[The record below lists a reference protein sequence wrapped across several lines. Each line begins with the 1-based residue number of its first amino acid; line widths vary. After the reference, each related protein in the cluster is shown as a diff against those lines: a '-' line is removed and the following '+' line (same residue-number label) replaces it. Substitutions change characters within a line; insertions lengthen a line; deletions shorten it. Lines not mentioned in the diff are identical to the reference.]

1 MRTQEEIK
9 QAKLSILEAI
19 NAIIQ
24 YELNAKDDCSSR
36 QPIIDVFNSTKGDKY
51 CKIGIITRL
60 VVIDSIYA
68 TNAGYSYY
76 SFEEMADKILELGDE
91 KAAIKYFQALSA
103 LTGRD
108 AVKSGKNDFNT
119 NTLFDEPYGIQKNL
133 SDGAKQISLL
143 SKYAF
148 YQLLG
153 EQNEGVGFSIY
164 DRLANE
170 AYPIVCE
177 MLGLD
182 QQDATQT
189 ISSHIDAFDKL
200 RIAIFG
206 DNTDRYK
213 GYQQFDLL
221 DAYLWRMG
229 KFTGGNVA
237 SLSRDDYKQFITNL
251 GLEAKKENGKWET
264 TSKYK
269 QRLAENE
276 NLKSIAKSKT
286 KAKKNETVTTSEVD
300 INPAILRLL
309 ETMDSQDIFKK
320 LKAENYMTILH
331 KHWKKYFGKDK

>member
-1 MRTQEEIK
+1 MKTEITQVK
-9 QAKLSILEAI
+9 QDILDTI
-19 NAIIQ
+19 DAIIE
-24 YELNAKDDCSSR
+24 YELNSNDDCSSR

-51 CKIGIITRL
+51 NKSGIIMRL

-91 KAAIKYFQALSA
+91 KAVIKYFQALSA
-103 LTGRD
+103 LKGHD
-108 AVKSGKNDFNT
+108 AVKSRKNDFNT

-153 EQNEGVGFSIY
+153 EQNNGVGFSIY
-164 DRLANE
+164 DRLANQ

-189 ISSHIDAFDKL
+189 ISSHIAAFDKL
-200 RIAIFG
+200 RLAIFG
-206 DNTDRYK
+206 DNTDRYN

-237 SLSRDDYKQFITNL
+237 SLSREDYKQFITNL
-251 GLEAKKENGKWET
+251 GLDAKHKDGKWET
-264 TSKYK
+264 NAKYK
-269 QRLAENE
+269 QRLATIEKLNE
-276 NLKSIAKSKT
+276 VAKT
-286 KAKKNETVTTSEVD
+286 KTKVKKNETVTISEVE
-300 INPAILRLL
+300 INPAILELL
-309 ETMDSQDIFKK
+309 KTMDSCEIFKS
-320 LKAENYMTILH
+320 LNAEKYMTTLH
-331 KHWKKYFGKDK
+331 QHWLKYFNV

>member
-1 MRTQEEIK
+1 MNTQSKSE
-9 QAKLSILEAI
+9 QAKKSILEVI
-19 NAIIQ
+19 DAIIQ

-36 QPIIDVFNSTKGDKY
+36 QPIIEVFNTTKGDKY
-51 CKIGIITRL
+51 GKSGIITRL

-76 SFEEMADKILELGDE
+76 SFEEMADKILALGDE

-103 LTGRD
+103 LKGSD
-108 AVKSGKNDFNT
+108 ALKSNKKNDFTT

-153 EQNEGVGFSIY
+153 EQNDGVGFSIY
-164 DRLANE
+164 DRLANQ

-177 MLGLD
+177 MLELD

-189 ISSHIDAFDKL
+189 ISSHIKAFDKL

-206 DNTDRYK
+206 DNTDRHK

-229 KFTGGNVA
+229 KFTGGNSA
-237 SLSRDDYKQFITNL
+237 SLSRDDYKQFILNL
-251 GLEAKKENGKWET
+251 GLAAKKVDGKWET
-264 TSKYK
+264 TAKYK
-269 QRLAENE
+269 QRLANDNRFES
-276 NLKSIAKSKT
+276 LRKT
-286 KAKKNETVTTSEVD
+286 KKTDTTSKLD
-300 INPAILRLL
+300 INPAILELL
-309 ETMDSQDIFKK
+309 KTMDSHDIFQT

-331 KHWKKYFGKDK
+331 KHWKTYFYTDK

>member
-1 MRTQEEIK
+1 MKIEIT
-9 QAKLSILEAI
+9 QAKQDILDTI
-19 NAIIQ
+19 DAIIK
-24 YELNAKDDCSSR
+24 YELSQKDNCSNR
-36 QPIIDVFNSTKGDKY
+36 QPIIDVFNSTKEDKY
-51 CKIGIITRL
+51 NRLGIITRL

-76 SFEEMADKILELGDE
+76 SFEEMADKILSLGNESD
-91 KAAIKYFQALSA
+91 AIKYFQALSSTQDEEK
-103 LTGRD
+103 LE
-108 AVKSGKNDFNT
+108 VSKNKDFTT

-153 EQNEGVGFSIY
+153 EQNNGVGFSIY
-164 DRLANE
+164 DRLANQ

-189 ISSHIDAFDKL
+189 ISSHIAAFDKL
-200 RIAIFG
+200 RLAIFG
-206 DNTDRYK
+206 DNTDRYN

-237 SLSRDDYKQFITNL
+237 SLSREDYKQFITNFRL
-251 GLEAKKENGKWET
+251 DAKHKDGKWET
-264 TSKYK
+264 NAKYK
-269 QRLAENE
+269 QRLATIEKLNE
-276 NLKSIAKSKT
+276 VAKT
-286 KAKKNETVTTSEVD
+286 KTKVKKNETVTISEVD
-300 INPAILRLL
+300 INPAILELL
-309 ETMDSQDIFKK
+309 KTMDSCEIFKS
-320 LKAENYMTILH
+320 LNAEKYMTTLH
-331 KHWKKYFGKDK
+331 QHWLKYFKV